1 MELSSLI
8 LATFI
13 SSLGLIGGII
23 IAFLAKEELRP
34 GEKYFLLAEDLIL
47 AATLLL
53 LFLHNVFAPA
63 VLGFIA
69 VLILVLLIH
78 PAKLPPSLAR
88 LRTSPVAFV
97 LFALILFS
105 AQEQLTLFAS
115 LAFVYGIVAGTLLF
129 MRQRQWWI
137 GLILRMVLLVGF
149 TALFQLV

>member
-53 LFLHNVFAPA
+53 LVMHAVFAPI
-63 VLGFIA
+63 VLGVISF
-69 VLILVLLIH
+69 LILILLIR
-78 PAKLPPSLAR
+78 PAKLPVALSR

-97 LFALILFS
+97 LFALIL
-105 AQEQLTLFAS
+105 AQNQQFTLFAS
-115 LAFVYGIVAGTLLF
+115 LAFVYCIVAGTLLF